1 MTRAELEQALRQ
13 QQAENAALRAELARV
28 THPPT
33 AASPEPGTAVP
44 NQEQFALLIRETY
57 PAAVLA
63 DTMGVI
69 TWVNEGFTALCVPMM
84 SEVVG
89 HGSESI
95 LRKTLAVGP
104 TLDYIRT
111 SLQAKVAFQYG
122 VPNPQTPDGTRW
134 IRVKVQPIFNE

>member
-33 AASPEPGTAVP
+33 AAFPEPGTAVP

-57 PAAVLA
+57 PAVVLA

-69 TWVNEGFTALCVPMM
+69 T
-84 SEVVG
+84 
-89 HGSESI
+89 
-95 LRKTLAVGP
+95 
-104 TLDYIRT
+104 
-111 SLQAKVAFQYG
+111 
-122 VPNPQTPDGTRW
+122 
-134 IRVKVQPIFNE
+134 